1 MAKDV
6 ITRFKLET
14 TQFDSKIK
22 NAAKELSDIAKTAKG
37 AGADFNR
44 FTQQNMAAARALGTI
59 ATSSTNAKDRAK
71 ELVGAFNDVARSYN
85 QLTKEQQ
92 QSDFGK
98 AMSQSLT
105 QLQQRIRET
114 KEEMKGL
121 ESAGGGLFGGKLD
134 GMLQV
139 FGGNLMTKGAM
150 AIGSFVSEMGDM
162 VKQGVEM
169 AKAGEGIRIAFERL
183 NRPDLLDKLR
193 EATHGTVSDIEL
205 MKSAVKF
212 NDFNLSLDEL
222 GTMLEFAQQKAKDT
236 GQSVD
241 YMVDSI
247 VTGLGRK
254 SLMILDNLG
263 LSATEVKEKMKQ
275 TGDMTSAVGAIIREQ
290 MSKAGD
296 YVETAADRAQQ
307 ANVALQNKL
316 EELGRKF
323 MPLEQASNQFWT
335 SMKIGILDIVGG
347 PLARLLNGLTEAG
360 RLMNQQMDVDAA
372 KGRLGGSG
380 RVDSMVS
387 QLGSGKG
394 SGSYNTYK
402 RQLAEFDKY
411 INGKRFSISAMS
423 GDNSAIGKQN
433 RQRLQNELDAA
444 LQMRAEY
451 VKKAQ
456 DLHKKSTAKIVDS
469 NNNEINSI
477 NELKKQLADLQAQRR
492 KVKAGTDEAKNLDT
506 QIRNI
511 KADIKAQGGSTTTS
525 KTKLPAAQQAEVDIT
540 KAQKAYADAI
550 NDAKVKVEEGIMT
563 EDDQDKA
570 IYSAKEQLS
579 NAYLKAYNATGDSK
593 YLEAQKEVAESMVFM
608 KGVIE
613 QSAQEQKQLEQQ
625 TRELNE
631 QEKKISDATEELY
644 QAMKDGDLKGFY
656 AASKKLKSAGG
667 EDVSYKGTV
676 KATQENMS
684 ALTAHLREQMGKAE
698 VGSADFSKLSA
709 KIVDINSLQSIINTQ
724 LKNGLSIDPETTKS
738 LMSQIINGDNIDDSV
753 WQGLQDKINEQLK
766 AMGIDP
772 VKIDFKTGNI
782 VETGKQTEKS
792 WKAAAGAM
800 SQVGSALQ
808 QIEDPSA
815 KIAGI
820 VGQAIA
826 NIALGFAQATT
837 TTGAAAGI
845 FGWIAAI
852 AGGMATMLSTISAIH
867 NATGYQYGGM
877 VKGYAQG
884 GAVGGVVQG
893 TTYSGDQIPIMAN
906 AGEVVLTRAMA
917 GNLASQLEG
926 AGAFNNL
933 ELTTVIGAEDIKL
946 VLNNRG
952 RRTGKG
958 EYVQSKFRRS

>member
-1 MAKDV
+1 MA
-6 ITRFKLET
+6 
-14 TQFDSKIK
+14 DSILRLRVQSEEYDNKIK
-22 NAAKELSDIAKTAKG
+22 RATQGLLHMETECRKIGSTLAVLEKEQKQYVQSLGNMQTVSNTVRGKIGELSAAFVELRSQYNRLTDEEKKG
-37 AGADFNR
+37 
-44 FTQQNMAAARALGTI
+44 
-59 ATSSTNAKDRAK
+59 
-71 ELVGAFNDVARSYN
+71 
-85 QLTKEQQ
+85 
-92 QSDFGK
+92 DFGK
-98 AMSQSLT
+98 ALSASLD
-105 QLQQRIRET
+105 QLKVRIHDAK
-114 KEEMKGL
+114 KELNDITTELNGKA
-121 ESAGGGLFGGKLD
+121 SGGGLFGDKLD

-150 AIGSFVSEMGDM
+150 AIGSLVSEMGDM
-162 VKQGVEM
+162 VKQGIEM
-169 AKAGEGIRIAFERL
+169 AKAGEGVRIAFERL
-183 NRPDLLDKLR
+183 NRPDLLDDLR
-193 EATHGTVSDIEL
+193 KATHGTVSDIEL

-263 LSATEVKEKMKQ
+263 LSAAEIKDRMKE

-402 RQLAEFDKY
+402 KQLAEFDKY

-456 DLHKKSTAKIVDS
+456 DLHNKSTNPAK
-469 NNNEINSI
+469 
-477 NELKKQLADLQAQRR
+477 
-492 KVKAGTDEAKNLDT
+492 
-506 QIRNI
+506 
-511 KADIKAQGGSTTTS
+511 TTTITDDTKKGKGG
-525 KTKLPAAQQAEVDIT
+525 KTKLSADQQAEVDIT
-540 KAQKAYADAI
+540 TAKKAYADAI
-550 NDAKVKVEEGIMT
+550 SDAKVKVEEGIMT

-570 IYSAKEQLS
+570 ILSAKEQLS

-613 QSAQEQKQLEQQ
+613 QSAQEQKLLEKQ

-684 ALTAHLREQMGKAE
+684 ALTAHIREGLGKAE

-709 KIVDINSLQSIINTQ
+709 NLVDVNTLQSIINAQ
-724 LKNGLSIDPETTKS
+724 IKNGLSIDPETTKS

-753 WQGLQDKINEQLK
+753 WQGLQDKINEKLAEMDK
-766 AMGIDP
+766 DIKP
-772 VKIDFKTGNI
+772 LNIDFKTGNI

-792 WKAAAGAM
+792 WKAAASAM
-800 SQVGSALQ
+800 SQAGSALQ
-808 QIEDPSA
+808 QIEDPGA

-826 NIALGFAQATT
+826 NIALGFAAATAAPATT
-837 TTGAAAGI
+837 AAGI

-852 AGGMATMLSTISAIH
+852 AGGLATMTATIASIH
-867 NATGYQYGGM
+867 SATGYQYGGM

-906 AGEVVLTRAMA
+906 AGEIVLTKAMA
-917 GNLASQLEG
+917 GGLATALDS
-926 AGAFNNL
+926 AGAFNDL
-933 ELTTVIGAEDIKL
+933 ELTTVIGAESIKL
-946 VLNNRG
+946 ILNNQG
-952 RRTGKG
+952 RRTGRG

>member
-1 MAKDV
+1 
-6 ITRFKLET
+6 
-14 TQFDSKIK
+14 
-22 NAAKELSDIAKTAKG
+22 
-37 AGADFNR
+37 
-44 FTQQNMAAARALGTI
+44 
-59 ATSSTNAKDRAK
+59 
-71 ELVGAFNDVARSYN
+71 
-85 QLTKEQQ
+85 
-92 QSDFGK
+92 
-98 AMSQSLT
+98 
-105 QLQQRIRET
+105 
-114 KEEMKGL
+114 
-121 ESAGGGLFGGKLD
+121 
-134 GMLQV
+134 
-139 FGGNLMTKGAM
+139 
-150 AIGSFVSEMGDM
+150 
-162 VKQGVEM
+162 
-169 AKAGEGIRIAFERL
+169 
-183 NRPDLLDKLR
+183 
-193 EATHGTVSDIEL
+193 
-205 MKSAVKF
+205 
-212 NDFNLSLDEL
+212 
-222 GTMLEFAQQKAKDT
+222 
-236 GQSVD
+236 
-241 YMVDSI
+241 
-247 VTGLGRK
+247 
-254 SLMILDNLG
+254 
-263 LSATEVKEKMKQ
+263 
-275 TGDMTSAVGAIIREQ
+275 
-290 MSKAGD
+290 
-296 YVETAADRAQQ
+296 
-307 ANVALQNKL
+307 
-316 EELGRKF
+316 

-456 DLHKKSTAKIVDS
+456 DLHNKSTNPAK
-469 NNNEINSI
+469 
-477 NELKKQLADLQAQRR
+477 
-492 KVKAGTDEAKNLDT
+492 
-506 QIRNI
+506 
-511 KADIKAQGGSTTTS
+511 TTTITDDTNKGKGG
-525 KTKLPAAQQAEVDIT
+525 KTKLSDAQQADVDIT

-570 IYSAKEQLS
+570 ILSAKEQLS

-684 ALTAHLREQMGKAE
+684 ALTAHLREGLGKAE
-698 VGSADFSKLSA
+698 VGSADFSNLSA
-709 KIVDINSLQSIINTQ
+709 NLVDINSLQSIINAQ
-724 LKNGLSIDPETTKS
+724 IKNGLSIDPETTKS

-772 VKIDFKTGNI
+772 IKIDFKTGNI

-800 SQVGSALQ
+800 SSVNSALQ
-808 QIEDPSA
+808 QMEDPSA
-815 KIAGI
+815 KIVGI

-826 NIALGFAQATT
+826 NIALGFAQATASDSKL
-837 TTGAAAGI
+837 GV

-852 AGGMATMLSTISAIH
+852 AGGLATMTATIASIH
-867 NATGYQYGGM
+867 NATGYQYGGV

-906 AGEVVLTRAMA
+906 AGEIVLTKAMA
-917 GNLASQLEG
+917 GGLATALDS
-926 AGAFNNL
+926 AGAFEDL
-933 ELTTVIGAEDIKL
+933 ELSTVIGAEDIKL

-958 EYVQSKFRRS
+958 EYVQSKFRRN

>member
-37 AGADFNR
+37 AGADFDR

-85 QLTKEQQ
+85 QLTQEQQ

-98 AMSQSLT
+98 AMAQSLT

-121 ESAGGGLFGGKLD
+121 ESSGGGLFGGKLGAKLD

-139 FGGNLMTKGAM
+139 FGGNLMTKGTM

-263 LSATEVKEKMKQ
+263 LSATEVKERMKQ
-275 TGDMTSAVGAIIREQ
+275 TGDMTKAVGEIIREQ

-296 YVETAADRAQQ
+296 YVETAADRAAQ
-307 ANVALQNKL
+307 ATVSLQNKM

-323 MPLEQASNQFWT
+323 APVEEASNQLWT
-335 SMKIGILDIVGG
+335 SMKIGILDIIGG
-347 PLARLLNGLTEAG
+347 PLTDLLNKLTEAG
-360 RLMNQQMDVDAA
+360 RLKDALKDA
-372 KGRLGGSG
+372 NPTDGSG
-380 RVDSMVS
+380 RTKVDN
-387 QLGSGKG
+387 Q
-394 SGSYNTYK
+394 
-402 RQLAEFDKY
+402 
-411 INGKRFSISAMS
+411 
-423 GDNSAIGKQN
+423 
-433 RQRLQNELDAA
+433 
-444 LQMRAEY
+444 
-451 VKKAQ
+451 
-456 DLHKKSTAKIVDS
+456 
-469 NNNEINSI
+469 
-477 NELKKQLADLQAQRR
+477 LKKLQAAKNAGASQYVLNTMQSGTIEEYNRKIMKADELIKKFNHNLSARKDVWPVMKETESAFGKKYTKEELETYQRALISTR
-492 KVKAGTDEAKNLDT
+492 DEYKAGSKGIMNPTPAT
-506 QIRNI
+506 
-511 KADIKAQGGSTTTS
+511 TTTS
-525 KTKLPAAQQAEVDIT
+525 PTDTKKGGKTKLSDAQQAEVDIT

-676 KATQENMS
+676 KATQENIS

-698 VGSADFSKLSA
+698 VGSADFSNLSA
-709 KIVDINSLQSIINTQ
+709 NLVDINSLQSIINAQ
-724 LKNGLSIDPETTKS
+724 IKNGLTIDPETTKS

-772 VKIDFKTGNI
+772 IKIDFKTGNI

-800 SQVGSALQ
+800 SSVNSALQ
-808 QIEDPSA
+808 QMEDPSA

-837 TTGAAAGI
+837 KTGGETGV

-852 AGGMATMLSTISAIH
+852 AGGLATMISTIASIH
-867 NATGYQYGGM
+867 SATGYQYGGM
-877 VKGYAQG
+877 VKGYSQG
-884 GAVGGVVQG
+884 GSVGGVVQG

-933 ELTTVIGAEDIKL
+933 ELSTVIGAEDIKL

>member
-1 MAKDV
+1 MAANSILKLKVETEEYDNKLKKAAEGIRHLADV
-6 ITRFKLET
+6 AHKSGGELTGLEKAELDYIKALGDMETKSKTAAGSTRELESV
-14 TQFDSKIK
+14 F
-22 NAAKELSDIAKTAKG
+22 KELTVI
-37 AGADFNR
+37 
-44 FTQQNMAAARALGTI
+44 
-59 ATSSTNAKDRAK
+59 
-71 ELVGAFNDVARSYN
+71 YN
-85 QLTKEQQ
+85 QLNDVEKADEG
-92 QSDFGK
+92 GK
-98 AMSQSLT
+98 ALAASLET
-105 QLQQRIRET
+105 IKQRAIDARAQLDVASKSLQDN
-114 KEEMKGL
+114 
-121 ESAGGGLFGGKLD
+121 ESAAQQNSSILEQLSSKFTVNIDALKLFNMGLTAAGAALDVAKDAFFASESTVDEWGRVMEESRGLYEGFLNAINNGDISGYLNNINEIIQAARDAYNELDKLGTMKTIQAPQISAQQTENERLRMMIQTGRYIAPVD
-134 GMLQV
+134 GRKASMQNGQLLTADQITRIKGMLQNGLNNV
-139 FGGNLMTKGAM
+139 VSLVGN
-150 AIGSFVSEMGDM
+150 
-162 VKQGVEM
+162 
-169 AKAGEGIRIAFERL
+169 
-183 NRPDLLDKLR
+183 
-193 EATHGTVSDIEL
+193 
-205 MKSAVKF
+205 
-212 NDFNLSLDEL
+212 
-222 GTMLEFAQQKAKDT
+222 
-236 GQSVD
+236 
-241 YMVDSI
+241 
-247 VTGLGRK
+247 
-254 SLMILDNLG
+254 
-263 LSATEVKEKMKQ
+263 EVKQ
-275 TGDMTSAVGAIIREQ
+275 TGRAIDAYYNKLAKENGMSLQDFKKGTSSWEEF
-290 MSKAGD
+290 SKKMQGYED
-296 YVETAADRAQQ
+296 YKRWDAQARTEFAKQGGRGNVDFDKSNPFVQYRKWGTFRVDKMGENSFNDLVRLIQQRDQQ
-307 ANVALQNKL
+307 A
-316 EELGRKF
+316 G
-323 MPLEQASNQFWT
+323 QAY
-335 SMKIGILDIVGG
+335 SMQSQAYRGMNRVDGVTVRGIMG
-347 PLARLLNGLTEAG
+347 
-360 RLMNQQMDVDAA
+360 
-372 KGRLGGSG
+372 GGSG
-380 RVDSMVS
+380 
-387 QLGSGKG
+387 GSG
-394 SGSYNTYK
+394 
-402 RQLAEFDKY
+402 
-411 INGKRFSISAMS
+411 
-423 GDNSAIGKQN
+423 
-433 RQRLQNELDAA
+433 
-444 LQMRAEY
+444 
-451 VKKAQ
+451 
-456 DLHKKSTAKIVDS
+456 
-469 NNNEINSI
+469 
-477 NELKKQLADLQAQRR
+477 
-492 KVKAGTDEAKNLDT
+492 
-506 QIRNI
+506 
-511 KADIKAQGGSTTTS
+511 GGGRTTTRS
-525 KTKLPAAQQAEVDIT
+525 AQLTTAQQTEVDIE

-550 NDAKVKVEEGIMT
+550 NEAKVKVEEGIMT

-684 ALTAHLREQMGKAE
+684 ALTAHLREGLGKAE
-698 VGSADFSKLSA
+698 VGSADFSSLSA
-709 KIVDINSLQSIINTQ
+709 NLVDVNTLQSIINAQ
-724 LKNGLSIDPETTKS
+724 IKNGLSIDPETTKS

-766 AMGIDP
+766 AMGIEP

-800 SQVGSALQ
+800 SSVNSALQ
-808 QIEDPSA
+808 QMEDPSA
-815 KIAGI
+815 KIVGI

-826 NIALGFAQATT
+826 NIALGFAQATASDSKL
-837 TTGAAAGI
+837 GV

-917 GNLASQLEG
+917 GNLASQLDGE
-926 AGAFNNL
+926 GAFNNL